1 MYFFLADSHFFH
13 NNIIKYSNRPFYA
26 GRDLD
31 PEVRADP
38 KWRPCNESVQ
48 LMDDTLIDNI
58 NRVVKPDDV
67 LFHLGD
73 FAYGIKSRYF
83 DVCKGYRDRIR
94 CRTIHFLRGNHD
106 PTMAK
111 VTGDPF
117 DQRPVIYPLF
127 TTTAEART
135 IELNG
140 VTVRMSHYAHAT
152 WERSHRGSWC
162 IFGHSHSSL
171 EPWLDHHMPQSRQMD
186 VGVDN
191 AYKLLGEYRPFSFDE
206 IKQLLGTRSGYAADH
221 HV

>member
-1 MYFFLADSHFFH
+1 MYWFTSDTHHSHC
-13 NNIIKYSNRPFYA
+13 NIIKYSDRPFYA

-31 PEVRADP
+31 PEVRAHP
-38 KWRPCNESVQ
+38 NWRPCNESVQ

-58 NRVVKPDDV
+58 NRVVSPDDV

-117 DQRPVIYPLF
+117 DQRPVIYRLF
-127 TTTAEART
+127 TTTTEART
-135 IELNG
+135 VVIEGITIRL
-140 VTVRMSHYAHAT
+140 SHYAHVA
-152 WERSHRGSWC
+152 WEGHHRKSWH
-162 IFGHSHSSL
+162 FYGHSHGSA
-171 EPWLDHHMPQSRQMD
+171 ENWLDNHLIGRRSLD

-191 AYKLLGEYRPFSFDE
+191 AYRLLGEYRPFAFSE
-206 IKQLLGTRSGYAADH
+206 LQKMMEEKTGHKIDH
-221 HV
+221 H